1 MEEERESGKE
11 RQRQKARE
19 GCPIRELIQQPFNQG
34 PYIIQIYELRS
45 RPNQNLDLSARMPIY
60 KHLVVGSGGDLAGA
74 SILLLGPGF
83 PVERAGSGLEERLAV
98 ICD

>member
-1 MEEERESGKE
+1 
-11 RQRQKARE
+11 
-19 GCPIRELIQQPFNQG
+19 
-34 PYIIQIYELRS
+34 
-45 RPNQNLDLSARMPIY
+45 MPIY

-83 PVERAGSGLEERLAV
+83 PVERAGSGLEGRLAV